1 MQRMWPTVVLRLQWG
16 TCMRS
21 WARRARGL
29 TLANPARCRV
39 FNMGGPQRLS
49 RLEMASAAAAAAGV
63 DANDLI
69 ASCRAADVPRGALS
83 PVDIAMDS
91 SRLRKQLG
99 IAGTPL
105 AVVAQE
111 VWQQLQGS
119 C

>member
-1 MQRMWPTVVLRLQWG
+1 
-16 TCMRS
+16 
-21 WARRARGL
+21 
-29 TLANPARCRV
+29 
-39 FNMGGPQRLS
+39 MGGPQRLS

-63 DANDLI
+63 DADDLI
-69 ASCRAADVPRGALS
+69 ASCRAADVPRGAPS

-91 SRLRKQLG
+91 RRLRNELG

-105 AVVAQE
+105 AAVAQE